1 MSASAVSQDH
11 VRKLRDK
18 LFRNITLVQTR
29 GSTGYRIYNS
39 GIYSAAEF
47 PKNEPIIQLAST
59 SKVLI
64 ALEAALGLESE
75 ATVPLTAEM
84 LVEVAERNPAHL
96 NAKHYKSLGRF
107 VTQARI
113 IAGMKAAG
121 IKKLRK
127 NLMTQL
133 GNGLRT
139 AGITVPISEA
149 YFQSITLS
157 SNSATAAIKAL
168 RGSDTNPAYLDR
180 EYRRYAP
187 TYTMLETLQGNHH
200 WGEYAPNT
208 GLISELGE
216 VQDLL
221 IRRHLA
227 GSANE
232 LESILASSLLNNP
245 QDFGHCFT
253 HSPYGEGLRSVGY
266 EIYEKTGYY
275 PCVTWIEALADL
287 GYPPICTV
295 STVVTI
301 VTPQGVVHTVSAFI
315 NAEVAYPWT
324 TVEEDGVTFPD
335 EWADEYI
342 VYIKRVKAE
351 LDHQLRTLLTQKMES
366 LLLV

>member
-1 MSASAVSQDH
+1 MSGSAVSQD
-11 VRKLRDK
+11 RIKKLRDK
-18 LFRNITLVQTR
+18 LFRNITLIQSR

-47 PKNEPIIQLAST
+47 PKDEPLIQLAST

-64 ALEAALGLESE
+64 ALEAALGLETE
-75 ATVPLTAEM
+75 AIIPLTAEM
-84 LVEVAERNPAHL
+84 LVEVVERNPAHL
-96 NAKHYKSLGRF
+96 NTKLYKGLGRLL
-107 VTQARI
+107 TQARI
-113 IAGMKAAG
+113 IASMKAAG
-121 IKKLRK
+121 IKTLRK
-127 NLMTQL
+127 NLLTQL
-133 GNGLRT
+133 GNGLRA
-139 AGITVPISEA
+139 AGITIPISEA
-149 YFQSITLS
+149 YYQSITLS

-168 RGSDTNPAYLDR
+168 RGSDINPTALDR
-180 EYRRYAP
+180 EYRRYASS
-187 TYTMLETLQGNHH
+187 YTMLETLQGNHH

-208 GLISELGE
+208 GLLSELGE

-221 IRRHLA
+221 VRRHLA

-335 EWADEYI
+335 EWSDEYI
-342 VYIKRVKAE
+342 AYIKTVKAE
-351 LDHQLRTLLTQKMES
+351 LDQQLRTLLTQKVES